1 MNKMMKSIFSAILT
15 LAMLLSF
22 TGCGDSED
30 IQSSDPVNIAFVV
43 GIADDETKLNEGIDE
58 LASLPANPGTDYA
71 FISAEGEPAMIGE
84 AKTIPDFSDRG
95 YTEVMMER
103 VRTGIMADLTG
114 QLADYKPTS
123 SELDLAAATDLGV
136 RTLKAH
142 AVDGR
147 DNVLVY
153 YCSGRSTTGLI
164 NMVETPVY
172 EMDVEESA
180 SAVAQKMKVDLS
192 GIDVVWYCCGD
203 FGGNKQ
209 PKISPN
215 EKKQL
220 KAFYNQLFTALG
232 AKSITFKDDLPSSE
246 CYSFPDVPV
255 SPVAVEDTG
264 SELKELVVLAPE
276 VFEEAEKAEETE
288 ETQDVEVAD
297 AAVLESPIVIPEEQV
312 RYQPDSSEFLDPVAA
327 ADAIQ
332 PAADFLL
339 KHPEVNILLY
349 GTCAGDNDTDF
360 SLELGRA
367 RAESVKA
374 VLLQAGIAENRITA
388 VTVKVADDPYYQ
400 FGLGTN
406 SEASS
411 VNRKCVMLDMSTEL
425 AKQILA
431 NAV

>member
-43 GIADDETKLNEGIDE
+43 GIADDETKFNEGIDE

-71 FISAEGEPAMIGE
+71 FISAEGKPAMIGE

-95 YTEVMMER
+95 YTDVMMER

-215 EKKQL
+215 EKEQL

-255 SPVAVEDTG
+255 SPIAVEDTG

-276 VFEEAEKAEETE
+276 VFEETE
-288 ETQDVEVAD
+288 ETQDAEVAD
-297 AAVLESPIVIPEEQV
+297 AAVLESPIVIPESQV
-312 RYQPDSSEFLDPVAA
+312 CYQPDSAEFLDPVAA

-339 KHPEVNILLY
+339 EHPEVNILLY

-374 VLLQAGIAENRITA
+374 VLLEAGIAEDRITA

>member
-103 VRTGIMADLTG
+103 VRTGIMADLTE
-114 QLADYKPTS
+114 QLTNYKPS
-123 SELDLAAATDLGV
+123 SPEIDMAAATDLGV

-209 PKISPN
+209 PKLSPN
-215 EKKQL
+215 EKEQL

-255 SPVAVEDTG
+255 SPIAVEDTG

-276 VFEEAEKAEETE
+276 VFEETE
-288 ETQDVEVAD
+288 ETQDEEVAD
-297 AAVLESPIVIPEEQV
+297 AAVLESPIVIPESQV
-312 RYQPDSSEFLDPVAA
+312 RYQPDSAEFLDPVAA

-332 PAADFLL
+332 PAVDFLL
-339 KHPEVNILLY
+339 EHPEVNILLY

-367 RAESVKA
+367 RAESIKA
-374 VLLQAGIAENRITA
+374 ELEKGGVAEDRITA

>member
-114 QLADYKPTS
+114 QLTNYKPTS
-123 SELDLAAATDLGV
+123 SQIDMAAATELGV

-203 FGGNKQ
+203 FGGNKH

-215 EKKQL
+215 EKEQL

-232 AKSITFKDDLPSSE
+232 AKSITFRDDLPSSE

-255 SPVAVEDTG
+255 SPIAVEDTG
-264 SELKELVVLAPE
+264 SELKDLVVLAPE

-288 ETQDVEVAD
+288 EPQDVEEAD
-297 AAVLESPIVIPEEQV
+297 A
-312 RYQPDSSEFLDPVAA
+312 AA

-339 KHPEVNILLY
+339 EHPEVNILLY

-367 RAESVKA
+367 RVESVKA
-374 VLLQAGIAENRITA
+374 VLLEAGIAENRITA

>member
-1 MNKMMKSIFSAILT
+1 MNNMMKSIFSAILT

-43 GIADDETKLNEGIDE
+43 GIADDETKFNEGIDE

-95 YTEVMMER
+95 YTDVMMER

-153 YCSGRSTTGLI
+153 YCSGRSTTGFI

-209 PKISPN
+209 PKLSPN
-215 EKKQL
+215 EKEQL

-255 SPVAVEDTG
+255 SPIAVEDTG
-264 SELKELVVLAPE
+264 SELKDLVVLAPE
-276 VFEEAEKAEETE
+276 VFEETE
-288 ETQDVEVAD
+288 ETQDEEVAD
-297 AAVLESPIVIPEEQV
+297 TAVLESPIVIPESQV
-312 RYQPDSSEFLDPVAA
+312 RYQPDSAEFLDPVAA

-332 PAADFLL
+332 PAVDFLL
-339 KHPEVNILLY
+339 EHPEVNILLY

-367 RAESVKA
+367 RAESIKA
-374 VLLQAGIAENRITA
+374 ELEKGGVAEDRITA

>member
-43 GIADDETKLNEGIDE
+43 GIADDETKFNEGIDE

-95 YTEVMMER
+95 YTDVMMER

-153 YCSGRSTTGLI
+153 YCSGRSTTGFI

-209 PKISPN
+209 PKLSPN
-215 EKKQL
+215 EKEQL

-255 SPVAVEDTG
+255 SPIAVEDTG
-264 SELKELVVLAPE
+264 SELKDLVVLAPE
-276 VFEEAEKAEETE
+276 VFEETE
-288 ETQDVEVAD
+288 ETQDEEVAD
-297 AAVLESPIVIPEEQV
+297 TAVLESPIVIPESQV
-312 RYQPDSSEFLDPVAA
+312 RYQPDSAEFLDPVAA

-332 PAADFLL
+332 PAVDFLL
-339 KHPEVNILLY
+339 EHPEVNILLY

-367 RAESVKA
+367 RAESIKA
-374 VLLQAGIAENRITA
+374 ELEKGGVAEDRITA

>member
-43 GIADDETKLNEGIDE
+43 GIADDETKFNEGIDE

-95 YTEVMMER
+95 YTDVMMER

-153 YCSGRSTTGLI
+153 YCSGRSTTGFI

-215 EKKQL
+215 EKEQL

-255 SPVAVEDTG
+255 SPIAVEDTG
-264 SELKELVVLAPE
+264 SELKDLVVLAPE
-276 VFEEAEKAEETE
+276 VFEETE
-288 ETQDVEVAD
+288 ETQDEEVAD
-297 AAVLESPIVIPEEQV
+297 TAVLESPIVIPESQV
-312 RYQPDSSEFLDPVAA
+312 RYQPDSAEFLDPVAA

-332 PAADFLL
+332 PAVDFLL
-339 KHPEVNILLY
+339 EHPEVNILLY

-367 RAESVKA
+367 RAESIKA
-374 VLLQAGIAENRITA
+374 ELEKGGVAEDRITA

>member
-43 GIADDETKLNEGIDE
+43 GIADDETKFNEGIDE

-95 YTEVMMER
+95 YTDVMMER

-153 YCSGRSTTGLI
+153 YCSGRSTTGFI

-215 EKKQL
+215 EKEQL

-255 SPVAVEDTG
+255 SPIAVEDTG
-264 SELKELVVLAPE
+264 SELKDLVVLAPE
-276 VFEEAEKAEETE
+276 VFEETE
-288 ETQDVEVAD
+288 ETQDEEVAD
-297 AAVLESPIVIPEEQV
+297 AAVLESPIVIPESQV
-312 RYQPDSSEFLDPVAA
+312 RYQPDSAEFLDPVAA

-332 PAADFLL
+332 PAVDFLL
-339 KHPEVNILLY
+339 EHPEVNILLY

-367 RAESVKA
+367 RAESIKA
-374 VLLQAGIAENRITA
+374 ELEKGGVAEDRITA